1 MDILKE
7 QVKEIPFL
15 KKKLIEFETII
26 KNLNPSKDFTENEE
40 NLEMIKCNH
49 CDKSF
54 DLKRN
59 LKKHLRDTH
68 TREIECKTCDKCFSE
83 NCELEVHIKTQH
95 TDNTKYGCDICDKKF
110 VLKWRLSKH
119 LQTHSIKTTKKSHY
133 FNNGKVCPYQ
143 YIGCMFAHEVS
154 EICKF
159 GQVCKNKLCS
169 LQA

>member
-1 MDILKE
+1 MVGLGGLEELELK
-7 QVKEIPFL
+7 QALQFKC
-15 KKKLIEFETII
+15 
-26 KNLNPSKDFTENEE
+26 KD
-40 NLEMIKCNH
+40 
-49 CDKSF
+49 CDKS
-54 DLKRN
+54 
-59 LKKHLRDTH
+59 
-68 TREIECKTCDKCFSE
+68 FSE
-83 NCELEVHIKTQH
+83 NCELEVHIKTKH
-95 TDNTKYGCDICDKKF
+95 PDKTEYGCDICDKKF